1 MNENAQDRA
10 LKGYGQAN
18 KKLFVTQAGEAV
30 LPVIRQIGFELFQ
43 NGPV

>member
-18 KKLFVTQAGEAV
+18 KKLFITQAGEAV
-30 LPVIRQIGFELFQ
+30 LLILQPIFGHQLH
-43 NGPV
+43 